1 MLSYECSDKC
11 FLLSYQDFLKNLIK
25 IIISFVNNDIVFVDF
40 AVQFWISI

>member
-1 MLSYECSDKC
+1 MLSYECSDEC
-11 FLLSYQDFLKNLIK
+11 FLLSYQEFLKNLIK